1 MTGGDKAK
9 LMKGRSSALV
19 WAGFLVSGVIFALLF
34 RSIDWQRFF
43 DVLQHADLT
52 LLSLIPLSIAAEQVL
67 RAVKWRELLSPFAQ
81 ISVIRLYGAIMAGYF
96 SNTIAP
102 VKVSFLVRAWIAARA
117 GKISTSTV
125 LGSVTLG
132 RVIDGIV
139 FVPLVVLAA
148 TTVTLDQ
155 HDAVVSTR
163 LLWAALGSLILL
175 LALCWVFMRWAR
187 GSEGRCG
194 SSETPA
200 RHPTQAMVGACQ
212 AFHHSVCRRGE
223 LAAQVQ
229 EPRPDLRRRLPDEGH
244 GSRASSLRRLRFR
257 CRPLAAYL
265 PLRDGLPRF
274 RRGHRLDPQN
284 RWWLHRQR
292 RDPAAAVRHRCRI
305 RDGHGALGVDRIT
318 ADRHRK
324 RCLRPLV

>member
-19 WAGFLVSGVIFALLF
+19 WAGFLISGVIFALLF

-67 RAVKWRELLSPFAQ
+67 RAIKWRELLSPFAQ
-81 ISVIRLYGAIMAGYF
+81 ISVVRLYGAIMAGYF

-148 TTVTLDQ
+148 TTVT
-155 HDAVVSTR
+155 V
-163 LLWAALGSLILL
+163 
-175 LALCWVFMRWAR
+175 
-187 GSEGRCG
+187 
-194 SSETPA
+194 
-200 RHPTQAMVGACQ
+200 
-212 AFHHSVCRRGE
+212 
-223 LAAQVQ
+223 
-229 EPRPDLRRRLPDEGH
+229 
-244 GSRASSLRRLRFR
+244 
-257 CRPLAAYL
+257 
-265 PLRDGLPRF
+265 
-274 RRGHRLDPQN
+274 
-284 RWWLHRQR
+284 
-292 RDPAAAVRHRCRI
+292 
-305 RDGHGALGVDRIT
+305 
-318 ADRHRK
+318 
-324 RCLRPLV
+324 